1 MTFPLFLCSS
11 PFFLLLFC
19 GLKFGFGPPPCVW
32 PCICLPSV
40 FFLLPVLCFLG
51 GMCLLRN
58 ITWFNGIWFFYTF
71 VCVKCNPSTICHK
84 TSFESG
90 DSSRNK
96 LSSTSIPQPFS
107 LVKTYAFC
115 GFHYSSINGGHLY
128 TSFSLTINLI
138 PGFATPGGG

>member
-11 PFFLLLFC
+11 AFFLLLFC

-40 FFLLPVLCFLG
+40 FFLTSSTLFLG

-90 DSSRNK
+90 IYSHLLHES
-96 LSSTSIPQPFS
+96 
-107 LVKTYAFC
+107 KTPSPAIKENVSKSPSPLC
-115 GFHYSSINGGHLY
+115 CNP
-128 TSFSLTINLI
+128 NNWLI
-138 PGFATPGGG
+138 F